1 MRRKMLSSLK
11 CNSNVLIK
19 DVLVKLNE
27 NRRKFVICVD
37 EFDCAVGVV
46 TDGDIRRALLN
57 NISIIDTIDKIYNAS
72 FKYLNIESPFSEVC
86 ELFRLSKIDFLPI
99 IDKDRVLLNVLT
111 KVQFHLALLENI
123 DFDLMYDFFQLD
135 GMTLEHEIY
144 NRPWGFYKSTFLTSH
159 AQAKIIT
166 VLPNSELSL
175 QKHFKREEHW
185 VILKGKG
192 KVVLG
197 EVIIDAYPGIYIYI
211 PKECKHQIINNSD
224 ENLIFS
230 EVQLGEYFGEDDIIR
245 FADKYGRNLKG
256 ESNEI

>member
-1 MRRKMLSSLK
+1 MLSSLK

-72 FKYLNIESPFSEVC
+72 FKYLNIESSFTEVC
-86 ELFRLSKIDFLPI
+86 ELFRLGKIDFLPI
-99 IDKDRVLLNVLT
+99 VDKDRVLVNVLT

>member
-37 EFDCAVGVV
+37 EFDCVVGVV

-144 NRPWGFYKSTFLTSH
+144 NRPWGFYKSTFLTTH

-185 VILKGKG
+185 VILRGEG

-197 EVIIDAYPGIYIYI
+197 EVVIDAYPGKYIYI
-211 PKECKHQIINNSD
+211 PKECKHQIINNTD

-245 FADKYGRNLKG
+245 FADKYGRDLKG
-256 ESNEI
+256 ENDEI

>member
-1 MRRKMLSSLK
+1 MLSQLK
-11 CNSNVLIK
+11 CNSNILIK

-27 NRRKFVICVD
+27 NKRKFVICVD
-37 EFDCAVGVV
+37 EFGCVVGVV

-57 NISIIDTIDKIYNAS
+57 NISIVDTIDKIYSTS

-86 ELFRLSKIDFLPI
+86 KLFRSSKVDFLPI
-99 IDKDRVLLNVLT
+99 VDKNRVLVNVLT
-111 KVQFHLALLENI
+111 KAHFHLALLENI
-123 DFDLMYDFFQLD
+123 DFDLRYDFFQLD

-144 NRPWGFYKSTFLTSH
+144 NRPWGFYKSTFLTTH

-166 VLPNSELSL
+166 VFPNSELSL

-185 VILKGKG
+185 VILKGEG
-192 KVVLG
+192 EAVLD
-197 EVIIDAYPGIYIYI
+197 ETIIDIYPGKYIYI

-230 EVQLGEYFGEDDIIR
+230 EVQLGGYFGEDDIIR
-245 FADKYGRNLKG
+245 YADKYGRNLKG
-256 ESNEI
+256 ENDEI

>member
-1 MRRKMLSSLK
+1 MLSSLK

-37 EFDCAVGVV
+37 EFDCVVGVV

-144 NRPWGFYKSTFLTSH
+144 NRPWGFYKSTFLTTH

-185 VILKGKG
+185 VILRGEG

-197 EVIIDAYPGIYIYI
+197 EVVIDAYPGKYIYI
-211 PKECKHQIINNSD
+211 PKECKHQIINNTD

-245 FADKYGRNLKG
+245 FADKYGRDLKG
-256 ESNEI
+256 ENDEI

>member
-37 EFDCAVGVV
+37 EFDCVVGVV

-72 FKYLNIESPFSEVC
+72 FKYLNIESSFTEVC
-86 ELFRLSKIDFLPI
+86 ELFRLGKIDFLPI
-99 IDKDRVLLNVLT
+99 VDKDRVLVNVLT

-144 NRPWGFYKSTFLTSH
+144 NRPWGFYKSTFLTTH

-185 VILKGKG
+185 VILRGEG

-197 EVIIDAYPGIYIYI
+197 EVVIDAYPGKYIYI
-211 PKECKHQIINNSD
+211 PKECKHQIINNTD

-245 FADKYGRNLKG
+245 FADKYGRDLKG
-256 ESNEI
+256 ENDEI